1 MKKLIVNADDFGLA
15 ESINKG
21 IIKGYKEGFITSTSL
36 MCSAPAF
43 ANAVKLARETPGL
56 GLGIHLTLVGGVQPV
71 LPADQV
77 ASLVDEQGVFLDNY
91 VLFAKRF
98 YTGGIKLVELEAELR
113 AQIERG
119 LATKLSFT
127 HMDSHQHLHVLPG
140 MGKIVLNL
148 CREYG
153 FKAVT
158 IPEESYFWTG
168 GYKSSLVRTMGKC
181 GLSFCSALFR
191 RQVKTYGFSAPD
203 HFFGM
208 VAGGNLNET
217 LVGNILAALP
227 EGTSEI
233 MTHPGLEA
241 DKLAQQFKWG
251 YHWEQELDAFISSK
265 NKRKLTEDKIH
276 LVNFGGLQNA

>member
-15 ESINKG
+15 ESINRG
-21 IIKGYKEGFITSTSL
+21 IIKGYKDGFITSTSL

-43 ANAVKLARETPGL
+43 ADAVKLARLTPGL
-56 GLGIHLTLVGGVQPV
+56 GLGIHLTLVGGVKPV
-71 LPADQV
+71 LPAAQV
-77 ASLVDEQGVFLDNY
+77 SSLVDEQGVFLDNY

-98 YTGGIKLVELEAELR
+98 YTGGIRFAELESELK
-113 AQIERG
+113 AQIEKG

-127 HMDSHQHLHVLPG
+127 HLDSHQHLHVLPG

-153 FKAVT
+153 FKAVRV
-158 IPEESYFWTG
+158 PEESCFWTG
-168 GYKSSLVRTMGKC
+168 GYKAGLVRTLGKC
-181 GLSFCSALFR
+181 GLSFCSSLFR
-191 RQVKTYGFSAPD
+191 RQVNAYGFSAPD

-217 LVGNILAALP
+217 LVGNILKSLP

-241 DKLAQQFKWG
+241 DTLAQQFKWG
-251 YHWEQELDAFISSK
+251 YHWEQELNAFTSSK
-265 NKRKLTEDKIH
+265 NKSKLTEEKIK